1 MTYPDGIDALVNV
14 NANDTL
20 AAGGHAAR
28 HNSVNTALEELADV
42 LTVPATNTLALV
54 PDGTTERF
62 RIDSAGLITGAGT
75 SLGAWTSYTPTLTV
89 ASGTNPTLGAASV
102 QTGKYVQ
109 IGKLIVGYAVIT
121 FGTSGSSNGSGLY
134 RFLLPVATQESQRVG
149 FGQMIDASAS
159 QVRPCQLLTVGGI
172 GGLQF
177 AVIQRIDQVTTATN
191 VDATSPWTWAES
203 DSINIHFSYQA
214 A

>member
-14 NANDTL
+14 NATDTL

-75 SLGAWTSYTPTLTV
+75 SLGAWTTWTPTTT
-89 ASGTNPTLGAASV
+89 GITLGNGTISAR
-102 QTGKYVQ
+102 YVQ
-109 IGKLIVGYAVIT
+109 FGKTVHFSYLFNLGSTSAVSGDHLIT
-121 FGTSGSSNGSGLY
+121 
-134 RFLLPVATQESQRVG
+134 LPVARRNSDPVG
-149 FGQMIDASAS
+149 QATVILRDVGVAGYSGLGFYIPTNDNQIGIRPVLVSGSVVVQTLLSSTVPFTWGDA
-159 QVRPCQLLTVGGI
+159 
-172 GGLQF
+172 
-177 AVIQRIDQVTTATN
+177 DQIICSGTY
-191 VDATSPWTWAES
+191 E
-203 DSINIHFSYQA
+203 A